1 MRPASRTTESII
13 VSASPDRPGGVLKC
27 GKQSSF
33 ASGSL
38 THVRIADDV
47 AKQGAQRIGILAIV
61 TAATVVGN
69 VVLQQMLQPEMA
81 AAQQNPVFRL
91 SALFLVLAGIG
102 LAALQRSDLVSAQD
116 LLDLGLVFEV
126 AGACALAVMENAI
139 PWPEAPIRGSTAV
152 ATWLAICVVI
162 IPNKPWKSIPAAIA
176 SAAIV
181 PVAHAVTAGMLG
193 HPALPWNRLAIY
205 SLGPVV
211 VAGWTPFISTRLHR
225 LHEDL
230 SQSQD
235 FGSYHLEKLL
245 GAGGMGEVWLARHRL
260 LRRDA
265 AVKVV
270 SAGLLDNASHTE
282 RRQIQKR
289 FESEA
294 RAIASLR
301 SPHTVAIYDY
311 GLAENGSLYYVME
324 YLDGLDAETLVNQYG
339 PQPAGRVIWFLRQ
352 ACESLEEAHDA
363 GLVHRDMKPSNVFIC
378 RLGKRV
384 DFAKVLD
391 FGLVKKV
398 AGATQTAFMTSVNR
412 TTGTPAFM
420 APEQVRGEDVDAR
433 TDIYGLGCLAYFLLT
448 GTVLFNKP
456 SAMAMALAHLTEQ
469 PEPPSVRSELAVPE
483 SLETVVMAC
492 VAKRPEERPQSI
504 PEFRAMLDSCL
515 DVTPWTAAEAN
526 RWWALHRPEPA
537 QKAS

>member
-1 MRPASRTTESII
+1 M
-13 VSASPDRPGGVLKC
+13 VSASPDRHGGVLKC

-102 LAALQRSDLVSAQD
+102 LAVLQRSDLVSAQD

-139 PWPEAPIRGSTAV
+139 PWPEAPIRGSTIV

-162 IPNKPWKSIPAAIA
+162 IPNKPWKSISAAIA

-181 PVAHAVTAGMLG
+181 PVAHVVTARMLG
-193 HPALPWNRLAIY
+193 HPALPWSRLAIY

-230 SQSQD
+230 SESQD

-245 GAGGMGEVWLARHRL
+245 GVGGMGEVWLAHHRL

-265 AVKVV
+265 AVKLV
-270 SAGLLDNASHTE
+270 SAGLLAGASHSD

-352 ACESLEEAHDA
+352 TCESLEEAHDA
-363 GLVHRDMKPSNVFIC
+363 GLVHRDIKPSNVFIC
-378 RLGKRV
+378 RLGKRT

-398 AGATQTAFMTSVNR
+398 AGATQTALMTSANR

-433 TDIYGLGCLAYFLLT
+433 TDVYGLGCFAYFLLT

-456 SAMAMALAHLTEQ
+456 NAMSIALAHLTEQ
-469 PEPPSVRSELAVPE
+469 PEPPSMRSELAIPE
-483 SLETVVMAC
+483 SLETVLMAC

-504 PEFRAMLDSCL
+504 PEFRAMLDNCL
-515 DVTPWTAAEAN
+515 DVPPWTAADAN

-537 QKAS
+537 QKVS